1 MTRDSAGTC
10 LRLAHPHVGD
20 RSSYRFLTVAFL
32 ARFQRKPP
40 RRDRSSSR
48 SSLRGTE
55 TRSTWRAA
63 AWATSTAQP
72 TRSSGARWRSR
83 CWPTGTPTTNPCR
96 ERFKREALAA
106 ARLSGSPNTVT
117 IFDVGESDG
126 HPYIVME
133 LLEGGT
139 LEDRLKAGGAQDPAD
154 VIRWLDQAAGAL
166 DAAHAAGVVHRD
178 VKPGNLLLNSRGE
191 VAVADFGVASAV
203 GLDSMTMTGTVL
215 GTAGYLSPEQAKGER
230 ATPASDRYALGVVA
244 YELLTGERPFASDSA
259 TAEASAHVHAPI
271 PYPSQHGDVP
281 PELDPVLRRALAKDP
296 AERYRELGRLRRGA
310 ARGAVARGRHDAR
323 ARGRPGGASTRPSRR
338 RRKRAEPARVGGRRD
353 PRGCWRSARASAWP
367 GVLGDDE
374 EPQTRTVI
382 ETQVTTEAGQPTTVR
397 ETVTTAPATTSE
409 PTTTAAP
416 PTTAPSDAT
425 GEELTDQATAL
436 LGQGRWAEAEAV
448 ARQALAKLEGSGE
461 LYEAYALLQPRPRA
475 RRTGTLRR
483 GTSSIS
489 IARSRS
495 RAAGRRFAR
504 RASAA
509 PNEGLSL
516 GRGCLR
522 HRVRE
527 ESVTFRPRG
536 AAVTRPFAILCR
548 RRADGGCPLRT
559 THSVSCPWSATA

>member
-1 MTRDSAGTC
+1 MTNRESLLPPRYRDPQH
-10 LRLAHPHVGD
+10 LARGGMGDVYRATDTQLGRTVAIKVLGD
-20 RSSYRFLTVAFL
+20 RYADDESV
-32 ARFQRKPP
+32 
-40 RRDRSSSR
+40 
-48 SSLRGTE
+48 
-55 TRSTWRAA
+55 
-63 AWATSTAQP
+63 
-72 TRSSGARWRSR
+72 
-83 CWPTGTPTTNPCR
+83 R

-154 VIRWLDQAAGAL
+154 VIRWLDQAASAL

-215 GTAGYLSPEQAKGER
+215 GTAGYLSPEQATGER

-296 AERYRELGRLRRGA
+296 ADRYPSSADFVAALREALSHAAGTTRALAHVREDEYTPAAAPSKRPNPLVWVVAAILGLLALGA
-310 ARGAVARGRHDAR
+310 GLGMAGI
-323 ARGRPGGASTRPSRR
+323 
-338 RRKRAEPARVGGRRD
+338 
-353 PRGCWRSARASAWP
+353 
-367 GVLGDDE
+367 LGDDE
-374 EPQTRTVI
+374 EPQSRTVEPQTRTVV

-397 ETVTTAPATTSE
+397 ETVTTAPVTTSE

-416 PTTAPSDAT
+416 TPPPSDAS
-425 GEELTDQATAL
+425 GEALTDQATAL
-436 LGQGRWAEAEAV
+436 LRQGRWAEAEAV

-461 LYEAYALLQPRPRA
+461 LYEAYALYD
-475 RRTGTLRR
+475 
-483 GTSSIS
+483 
-489 IARSRS
+489 
-495 RAAGRRFAR
+495 
-504 RASAA
+504 
-509 PNEGLSL
+509 L
-516 GRGCLR
+516 GRALVEQGRCDEALPYLDR
-522 HRVRE
+522 SEQIQGSRRE
-527 ESVTFRPRG
+527 IRQARQRCS
-536 AAVTRPFAILCR
+536 
-548 RRADGGCPLRT
+548 
-559 THSVSCPWSATA
+559 

>member
-1 MTRDSAGTC
+1 MGDVYRATDTQLGRTVAIKV
-10 LRLAHPHVGD
+10 LGD
-20 RSSYRFLTVAFL
+20 RYADDESV
-32 ARFQRKPP
+32 
-40 RRDRSSSR
+40 
-48 SSLRGTE
+48 
-55 TRSTWRAA
+55 
-63 AWATSTAQP
+63 
-72 TRSSGARWRSR
+72 
-83 CWPTGTPTTNPCR
+83 R

-154 VIRWLDQAAGAL
+154 VIRWLDQAASAL

-215 GTAGYLSPEQAKGER
+215 GTAGYLSPEQATGER

-296 AERYRELGRLRRGA
+296 ADRYPSSADFVAALREALSHAAGTTRALAPVREDEYTPAAAPSKRPNPLVWVVAAILGLLALGA
-310 ARGAVARGRHDAR
+310 GLGMAGI
-323 ARGRPGGASTRPSRR
+323 
-338 RRKRAEPARVGGRRD
+338 
-353 PRGCWRSARASAWP
+353 
-367 GVLGDDE
+367 LGDDE
-374 EPQTRTVI
+374 EPQSRTVEPQTRTVV

-416 PTTAPSDAT
+416 TPPPSDAS
-425 GEELTDQATAL
+425 GEALTDQATAL

-461 LYEAYALLQPRPRA
+461 LYEAYALYDLGRALVEQGRCDEALPHLDRSEQIQGSRKEIRQA
-475 RRTGTLRR
+475 RRRC
-483 GTSSIS
+483 S
-489 IARSRS
+489 
-495 RAAGRRFAR
+495 
-504 RASAA
+504 
-509 PNEGLSL
+509 
-516 GRGCLR
+516 
-522 HRVRE
+522 
-527 ESVTFRPRG
+527 
-536 AAVTRPFAILCR
+536 
-548 RRADGGCPLRT
+548 
-559 THSVSCPWSATA
+559 

>member
-1 MTRDSAGTC
+1 MTDRESLLPPRYRDPQH
-10 LRLAHPHVGD
+10 LARGGMGDVYRATDTQLGRTVAIKVLGD
-20 RSSYRFLTVAFL
+20 RYADDESV
-32 ARFQRKPP
+32 
-40 RRDRSSSR
+40 
-48 SSLRGTE
+48 
-55 TRSTWRAA
+55 
-63 AWATSTAQP
+63 
-72 TRSSGARWRSR
+72 
-83 CWPTGTPTTNPCR
+83 R

-154 VIRWLDQAAGAL
+154 VIRWLDQAASAL

-296 AERYRELGRLRRGA
+296 ADRYPSSADFVAALREALSHAAGTTRALAPVREDEYTPAAAPSKRPNPLVWVVAAILGLLALGA
-310 ARGAVARGRHDAR
+310 GLGMAGI
-323 ARGRPGGASTRPSRR
+323 
-338 RRKRAEPARVGGRRD
+338 
-353 PRGCWRSARASAWP
+353 
-367 GVLGDDE
+367 LGDDE
-374 EPQTRTVI
+374 EPQSRTVEPQTRTVV

-397 ETVTTAPATTSE
+397 ETVTTAPVTTSE

-416 PTTAPSDAT
+416 TPPPSDAS
-425 GEELTDQATAL
+425 GEALTDQATAL

-461 LYEAYALLQPRPRA
+461 LYEAYALYD
-475 RRTGTLRR
+475 
-483 GTSSIS
+483 
-489 IARSRS
+489 
-495 RAAGRRFAR
+495 
-504 RASAA
+504 
-509 PNEGLSL
+509 L
-516 GRGCLR
+516 GRALVEQGRCDQALPYLDR
-522 HRVRE
+522 SEQIQGSRRE
-527 ESVTFRPRG
+527 IRQARQRCS
-536 AAVTRPFAILCR
+536 
-548 RRADGGCPLRT
+548 
-559 THSVSCPWSATA
+559 

>member
-1 MTRDSAGTC
+1 MTNRESLLPPRYRDPQH
-10 LRLAHPHVGD
+10 LARGGMGDVYRATDTQLGRTVAIKVLGD
-20 RSSYRFLTVAFL
+20 RYADDESV
-32 ARFQRKPP
+32 
-40 RRDRSSSR
+40 
-48 SSLRGTE
+48 
-55 TRSTWRAA
+55 
-63 AWATSTAQP
+63 
-72 TRSSGARWRSR
+72 
-83 CWPTGTPTTNPCR
+83 R

-154 VIRWLDQAAGAL
+154 VIRWLDQAASAL

-215 GTAGYLSPEQAKGER
+215 GTAGYLSPEQATGER

-296 AERYRELGRLRRGA
+296 ADRYPSSADFVAALREALSHAAGTTRALAPVREDEYTPAAAPSKRPNPLVWVVAAILGLLALGA
-310 ARGAVARGRHDAR
+310 GLGMAGI
-323 ARGRPGGASTRPSRR
+323 
-338 RRKRAEPARVGGRRD
+338 
-353 PRGCWRSARASAWP
+353 
-367 GVLGDDE
+367 LGDDE
-374 EPQTRTVI
+374 EPQSRTVEPQTRTVV

-416 PTTAPSDAT
+416 TPPPSDAS
-425 GEELTDQATAL
+425 GEALTDQATAL

-461 LYEAYALLQPRPRA
+461 LYEAYALYD
-475 RRTGTLRR
+475 
-483 GTSSIS
+483 
-489 IARSRS
+489 
-495 RAAGRRFAR
+495 
-504 RASAA
+504 
-509 PNEGLSL
+509 L
-516 GRGCLR
+516 GRALVEQGRCDEALPYLDR
-522 HRVRE
+522 SEQIQGSRRE
-527 ESVTFRPRG
+527 IRQARQRCS
-536 AAVTRPFAILCR
+536 
-548 RRADGGCPLRT
+548 
-559 THSVSCPWSATA
+559 

>member
-1 MTRDSAGTC
+1 MTDRESLLPPRYRDPQH
-10 LRLAHPHVGD
+10 LARGGMGDVYRATDTQLGRTVAIKVLGD
-20 RSSYRFLTVAFL
+20 RYADDESV
-32 ARFQRKPP
+32 
-40 RRDRSSSR
+40 
-48 SSLRGTE
+48 
-55 TRSTWRAA
+55 
-63 AWATSTAQP
+63 
-72 TRSSGARWRSR
+72 
-83 CWPTGTPTTNPCR
+83 R

-154 VIRWLDQAAGAL
+154 VIRWLDQAASAL

-296 AERYRELGRLRRGA
+296 ADRYPSSADFVAALREALSHAAGTTRALAPVREDEYTPAAAPSKRPNPLVWVVAAILGLLALGA
-310 ARGAVARGRHDAR
+310 GLGMAGI
-323 ARGRPGGASTRPSRR
+323 
-338 RRKRAEPARVGGRRD
+338 
-353 PRGCWRSARASAWP
+353 
-367 GVLGDDE
+367 LGDDE
-374 EPQTRTVI
+374 EPQSRTVEPQTRTVV

-416 PTTAPSDAT
+416 TPPPSDAS
-425 GEELTDQATAL
+425 GEALTDQATAL

-461 LYEAYALLQPRPRA
+461 LYEAYALYDLGRALVEQGRCDEALPHLDRSEQIQGSRKEIRQA
-475 RRTGTLRR
+475 RRRC
-483 GTSSIS
+483 S
-489 IARSRS
+489 
-495 RAAGRRFAR
+495 
-504 RASAA
+504 
-509 PNEGLSL
+509 
-516 GRGCLR
+516 
-522 HRVRE
+522 
-527 ESVTFRPRG
+527 
-536 AAVTRPFAILCR
+536 
-548 RRADGGCPLRT
+548 
-559 THSVSCPWSATA
+559 